1 MLQSSTEINKEQL
14 SACPHPMYENKM
26 IVSML
31 IKHFPWKFAKW
42 MVRVRAKLG
51 TQELPCDGNVAN
63 PWINAHR
70 ERGT

>member
-1 MLQSSTEINKEQL
+1 
-14 SACPHPMYENKM
+14 MYENKM